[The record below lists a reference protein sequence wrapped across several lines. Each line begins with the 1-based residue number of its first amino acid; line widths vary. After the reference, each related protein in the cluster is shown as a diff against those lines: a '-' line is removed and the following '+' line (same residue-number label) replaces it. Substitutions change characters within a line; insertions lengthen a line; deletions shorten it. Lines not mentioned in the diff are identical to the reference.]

1 MSDGD
6 HSTKESMHLIPLLIN
21 GDEQHSEKQFDVTSP
36 ATGRAIHRCSA
47 ATMADAAKAVDAAAD
62 AFKIWRKTPPAKKRD
77 IFLRAADVME
87 RRRSELVGY
96 MVDETGSGKNWAEMN
111 IDIAVDFIK
120 DVAGRIATL
129 EGSYPALMDPDSS
142 GIVIKEPYGVVLA
155 IAPW

>member
-1 MSDGD
+1 MTDRD
-6 HSTKESMHLIPLLIN
+6 PSTKEPMKIVPLLIN
-21 GDEQHSEKQFDVTSP
+21 GDEHYSDNHFDVTSP
-36 ATGRAIHRCSA
+36 ATGRALHGCSS
-47 ATMADAAKAVDAAAD
+47 ATIPDAGKAVDAAAE
-62 AFKIWRKTPPAKKRD
+62 AFKAWRKTPPAKRRD
-77 IFLRAADVME
+77 IFLKAADVME

-96 MVDETGSGKNWAEMN
+96 MVDETGSGKSWAELN

-129 EGSYPALMDPDSS
+129 EGTYPTLMDPGSS